1 MLASCTQEKMMRGN
15 FFFSLSNR
23 ASSKLLGGSAAAAG
37 GEGAVNISVRCLTM
51 NLEEK
56 MIPIK
61 AGLS

>member
-1 MLASCTQEKMMRGN
+1 MRGN

-23 ASSKLLGGSAAAAG
+23 ASSKLLGGSAAAPG
-37 GEGAVNISVRCLTM
+37 GEGAVNKSVRCLTM